1 MSEKGKRDMS
11 KTYVIDGNSLLFRA
25 YYSTAYTGNLMTNKD
40 GIPTNA
46 VFAFHNLMKKL
57 KAMANKGDHFFVA
70 FDTDKPTFRKQEF
83 ENYKAQR
90 SPCPDEL
97 VVQLP
102 IARELLDAMNIHWKE
117 WEGYEAD
124 DLCGSVARY
133 ALSKG
138 DEVVLCSSDRDF
150 LQLLSLEGNISII
163 VPKKGLSETIVYSK
177 DNLLPEYG
185 LNPDQITD
193 FKGLAGDPSDNYNG
207 IEGIGEKTAKKLL
220 NTYGHL
226 EDIIEHC
233 KTDSS
238 KTSQKILAGQDK
250 ALFFKHIATID
261 CDLDMEEDYKESSY
275 RPYERKKLST
285 FYVKY
290 QFSQFIKSID
300 KMKDLQDEEEPMQL
314 SLEDMMESSD
324 SVQNSIKE
332 SSSAKH
338 REIVNIESFVQI
350 NEEIKAI
357 TYDADSE
364 NENTCNIM
372 GFALANDRHC
382 FYISAEN
389 ARNDE
394 AFKHFLVKD
403 KKIAVYDLKG
413 LDVIL
418 NRLGLP
424 FIKGVNFDLLLAAYL
439 INPDVGQKKKDLF
452 LTYGLNVENI
462 TYLDVISITLD
473 FEESILSEIEKHGEK
488 QLFEEIELPL
498 AEVLACMEI
507 EGVPMDKETMR
518 EINTDYN
525 NKLDGLRQEIYNMA
539 GGEFNINSTWQLA
552 DVLFEKLGLHRGKG
566 EKGTSS
572 EVLNHHLG
580 EHPIIEKILEY
591 RLYNKLV
598 SSYTSTLE
606 DHLGEDNKIHALYNQ
621 ALTATGRLSMSEPNL
636 QNISIRNEE
645 GKIIR
650 TAFFY
655 PDDDTVILS
664 LDYSQIELRVLAHI
678 AKEETLTEIFKEGKD
693 IHRATAAKIYG
704 VPFEEVTDDMRRK
717 AKTVNF
723 GIIYGISTFGLK
735 EQLGISN
742 QEAKELIES
751 FKREFSGID
760 AFEQECIEK
769 ARTYGYVSTLTNRRR
784 YLPNINSS
792 NRQMRSFS
800 ERAAVNT
807 VIQGSAADLMK
818 IAMIKCDKVLK
829 ENFQTRIILQIHD
842 ELLFKVPKDELER
855 VKPVL
860 IDTMEHAMDLDVPLV
875 VEGTASKDWYG
886 AH

>member
-1 MSEKGKRDMS
+1 MS

-25 YYSTAYTGNLMTNKD
+25 YYSTAYTGNLMMNND

-57 KAMANKGDHFFVA
+57 KEMASKGDHFFVA
-70 FDTDKPTFRKQEF
+70 FDTDKPTFRKQQF
-83 ENYKAQR
+83 EKYKAQR

-102 IARELLDAMNIHWKE
+102 LARELLDATGIHWKE

-124 DLCGSVARY
+124 DLCGSLAKY

-150 LQLLSLEGNISII
+150 LQLLALEGNISII
-163 VPKKGLSETIVYSK
+163 VPKKGLSETITYSK
-177 DNLLPEYG
+177 DNLLQEYG

-193 FKGLAGDPSDNYNG
+193 FKGLAGDSSDNYHG

-220 NTYGHL
+220 STYGHL
-226 EDIIEHC
+226 EDVIEHC

-238 KTSQKILAGQDK
+238 KTSQKILAGQDE
-250 ALFFKHIATID
+250 AIFFKKLATID
-261 CDLDMEEDYKESSY
+261 CDLDIKEDYRQSSY
-275 RPYERKKLST
+275 RPYDRKKLSS

-290 QFSQFIKSID
+290 QFKQFLSNID
-300 KMKDLQDEEEPMQL
+300 KMKDIRDSDNDSVQL
-314 SLEDMMESSD
+314 SLDDMMESSE
-324 SVQNSIKE
+324 SVQNTIKE
-332 SSSAKH
+332 TSTYRK
-338 REIVNIESFVQI
+338 REEVKVESFSQI
-350 NEEIKAI
+350 NEEIEAI

-364 NENTCNIM
+364 NENTCNIK

-382 FYISAEN
+382 FYLSAEN
-389 ARNDE
+389 AKNDE
-394 AFKHFLVKD
+394 SFKAFLLKD

-418 NRLGLP
+418 NRLSLP
-424 FIKGVNFDLLLAAYL
+424 FIKGVDFDLLLAAYL
-439 INPDVGQKKKDLF
+439 INPDAGQKKKDLF
-452 LTYGLNVENI
+452 ITYGLNVDNI

-473 FEESILSEIEKHGEK
+473 FEESILNEIDRQGETK
-488 QLFEEIELPL
+488 LFQEIELPL

-507 EGVPMDKETMR
+507 EGVPMDKDTIR
-518 EINTDYN
+518 EINEDYD
-525 NKLDGLRQEIYNMA
+525 KKVDSLKQEIYALA
-539 GGEFNINSTWQLA
+539 GEEFNINSTWQLS
-552 DVLFEKLGLHRGKG
+552 DILFGKLGLHRGKG

-621 ALTATGRLSMSEPNL
+621 ALTSTGRLSMSEPNL

-650 TAFFY
+650 KAFFY
-655 PDDDTVILS
+655 PDDDNVILS

-678 AKEETLTEIFKEGKD
+678 GHEKNLIGIFKEGRD
-693 IHRATAAKIYG
+693 IHRSTASKIYN
-704 VPFEEVTDDMRRK
+704 VPFDEVTDNMRRK

-723 GIIYGISTFGLK
+723 GIIYGISAYGLS
-735 EQLGISN
+735 EQLGVSV
-742 QEAKELIES
+742 QEGKQLIES
-751 FKREFSGID
+751 FKSAFPGID
-760 AFEQECIEK
+760 GFEQECIEK

-792 NRQMRSFS
+792 NRQMRNFS

-818 IAMIKCDKVLK
+818 IAMIKCDRILK
-829 ENFQTRIILQIHD
+829 ENFRTRIILQIHD
-842 ELLFKVPKDELER
+842 ELLFKVPKDELET

-860 IDTMEHAMDLDVPLV
+860 VDTMEHAMDLDVPLI